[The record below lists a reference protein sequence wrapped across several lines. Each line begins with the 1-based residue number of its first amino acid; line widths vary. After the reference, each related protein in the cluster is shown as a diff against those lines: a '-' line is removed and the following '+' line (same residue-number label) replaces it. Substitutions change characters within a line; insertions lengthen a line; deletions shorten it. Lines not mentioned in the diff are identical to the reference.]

1 MTIRACV
8 IGVGRMGANHV
19 RCLHELPEAALLAIA
34 DASQERGREIASKYG
49 CRAYTDHIEMLER
62 ERPDAVV
69 IAVPTP
75 MHYAVATDAIA
86 RGCHALIE
94 KPLADDA
101 AQAQQIIDIAQ
112 EKGVRLAVGHV
123 ERFNPAVRKLKEIM
137 EEGQLGR
144 ILSIATRRVGL
155 PSPHFRETNVVV
167 DLAVHDLD
175 VISFL
180 LGEKPRVLSAVTGRL
195 SGGPSEDYA
204 DILLLAGDVPCV
216 MQVNWVTPIKVRTL
230 SVVGD
235 AGYAEMNYITQT
247 IDLYRTQTADPNA
260 SYSEQVARFGEPER
274 ETIHRAGEEPLKAE
288 LKSFFRAIETGEEPE
303 AGGEAGLA
311 AVELAGE
318 VLARATSVEAQLT

>member
-1 MTIRACV
+1 MTVRACV
-8 IGVGRMGANHV
+8 IGVGRMGANHA
-19 RCLHELPEAALLAIA
+19 RCLHELPEADLLAIV
-34 DASQERGREIASKYG
+34 DANEDRVREMAGKYG
-49 CRAYTDHIEMLER
+49 CRAYTDHIQMLEQ

-75 MHYAVATDAIA
+75 MHYEVATDVIA

-94 KPLADDA
+94 KPLADSA
-101 AQAQQIIDIAQ
+101 GQAQEIIDIAR

-137 EEGQLGR
+137 AGGQLGR
-144 ILSIATRRVGL
+144 ILSISTRRVGL

-175 VISFL
+175 VIGYL
-180 LGEKPRVLSAVTGRL
+180 LGQKPRVLSAVTGRL

-204 DILLLAGDVPCV
+204 DILLLTGDVPCV
-216 MQVNWVTPIKVRTL
+216 IQVNWVTPIKVRTL

-247 IDLYRTQTADPNA
+247 IELYRTQAVEPNA
-260 SYSEQVARFGEPER
+260 TYAELVSRFGQPER

-303 AGGEAGLA
+303 AGGEAGLS

-318 VLARATSVEAQLT
+318 VLSRATSVEAQLT